1 VDYYGWEVIMGG
13 KALVVLSVNC
23 ADKSAKIKYSL
34 ETERHYDYSINRLD
48 RNTLLKV
55 VGLLGHKF
63 VGKSPLSYTQYELKN
78 LAHSLMADRTDIV
91 MGKPSDTVPVPPK
104 PTPPSPTVTPTTT
117 PVVAESSV
125 PSTVSGRVERAV
137 ADVIAEALK
146 GIKPAGESVNADM
159 VKAIVNETM
168 GGIVADTKQSIDAL
182 TRIVAESRPA
192 VTSITLSNGDVRKIE
207 GRTHFMFDKVLRVVD
222 AGMSPWITG
231 TAGVGKTMLAEQIAT
246 ALGLEYSPES
256 FCSQS
261 SKAEIKGYKDGHG
274 LYQSVDFRK
283 RFESGGVYLLDE
295 IDAANPNIL
304 LTLNS
309 ALSNGWMMFPDGKV
323 KRHDKFVAI
332 ASANTYGNGAT
343 AEYVGRQVIDGSTL
357 NRFVKIDMP
366 IDEVMESGIVADL
379 SQDGDAGRA
388 WLEIVRKART
398 NVANSGLKVIIS
410 PRDSYHGAKLLNAG
424 FTFQECVPMT
434 FGSGMKSEQYA
445 KVMAGITIPSGGA
458 KG

>member
-1 VDYYGWEVIMGG
+1 MAG
-13 KALVVLSVNC
+13 KSLNILRIDRNRRTAWCSV
-23 ADKSAKIKYSL
+23 SSSVQEY
-34 ETERHYDYSINRLD
+34 EYRFNRLS
-48 RNTLLKV
+48 RNTLIKV
-55 VGLLGHKF
+55 VGALGHRF
-63 VGKSPLSYTQYELKN
+63 VGRTPLSYTADELAK
-78 LAHSLMADRTDIV
+78 LADALCADGGADV
-91 MGKPSDTVPVPPK
+91 HVSSKPSVPSVPA
-104 PTPPSPTVTPTTT
+104 PTVTVPAKPSVMVSAAGIEDALRGVINDALKGYTEDG
-117 PVVAESSV
+117 VDKEVVNGIVAEAISQHAI
-125 PSTVSGRVERAV
+125 AV
-137 ADVIAEALK
+137 KAQIDHLTRVIAET
-146 GIKPAGESVNADM
+146 KPTVKHVTLTGGE
-159 VKAIVNETM
+159 
-168 GGIVADTKQSIDAL
+168 
-182 TRIVAESRPA
+182 
-192 VTSITLSNGDVRKIE
+192 VRKVE

-283 RFESGGVYLLDE
+283 RFEDGGVYLLDE

-323 KRHDKFVAI
+323 KRHEKFVAI

-366 IDEVMESGIVADL
+366 IDEIMEAGIVGDL
-379 SQDGDAGRA
+379 SRDGDAGRV
-388 WLEIVRKART
+388 WLEIVRRARV
-398 NVANSGLKVIIS
+398 NVAHHGLKVIIS

-445 KVMAGITIPSGGA
+445 KVMEGVTVPSGGA
-458 KG
+458 KA

>member
-1 VDYYGWEVIMGG
+1 MAG
-13 KALVVLSVNC
+13 KSLIVLSVNC
-23 ADKSAKIKYSL
+23 AEKSAKVKFSLESEREYEYSL
-34 ETERHYDYSINRLD
+34 FRLD
-48 RNTLLKV
+48 RNTLIKV

-78 LAHSLMADRTDIV
+78 LAEKLMTDRTDIV
-91 MGKPSDTVPVPPK
+91 MGKPSDTR
-104 PTPPSPTVTPTTT
+104 PSPRPTTTPSVPAPTVTVTPT
-117 PVVAESSV
+117 VHA
-125 PSTVSGRVERAV
+125 
-137 ADVIAEALK
+137 
-146 GIKPAGESVNADM
+146 KPAGIEDALRNVITEAMSAYTENGVDKD
-159 VKAIVNETM
+159 VVTQIVNEAI
-168 GGIVADTKQSIDAL
+168 GAHVAETQKSIDAL
-182 TRIVAESRPA
+182 TRIIAESKPE
-192 VTSITLSNGDVRKIE
+192 VKHITLTGGDVRKIE
-207 GRTHFMFDKVLRVVD
+207 GRTHFLFDKVLRVVD
-222 AGMSPWITG
+222 AGLSPWITG
-231 TAGVGKTMLAEQIAT
+231 SAGVGKTMLAEQIAT

-261 SKAEIKGYKDGHG
+261 SKAEVKGYKDGHG

-283 RFESGGVYLLDE
+283 RFEEGGVYLLDE

-323 KRHDKFVAI
+323 KRHEKFVAI

-357 NRFVKIDMP
+357 NRFVKFDMP
-366 IDEVMESGIVADL
+366 IDEIMEAGIVNDL
-379 SQDGDAGRA
+379 SVDASSGRT
-388 WLEIVRKART
+388 WLDIVRKARA
-398 NVANSGLKVIIS
+398 NVVSSGLKVIIS

-445 KVMAGITIPSGGA
+445 KVMANITMPAGGA
-458 KG
+458 QIM

>member
-1 VDYYGWEVIMGG
+1 MGA
-13 KALVVLSVNC
+13 KARTVSSINCDNKTANVVMSGGAN
-23 ADKSAKIKYSL
+23 
-34 ETERHYDYSINRLD
+34 YDYRFNRLD
-48 RNTLLKV
+48 RNTLLKI
-55 VGLLGHKF
+55 VGILGHNF
-63 VGKSPLSYTQYELKN
+63 TGRSPLSYNQVELVTIAEKLCDLRN
-78 LAHSLMADRTDIV
+78 GTVHN
-91 MGKPSDTVPVPPK
+91 PSYVYIPK
-104 PTPPSPTVTPTTT
+104 PTPPSPTVTPTPTPT

-283 RFESGGVYLLDE
+283 RFEGGGVYLLDE

-388 WLEIVRKART
+388 WLEIVRRARA
-398 NVANSGLKVIIS
+398 NVTHNGLKVIIS

-445 KVMAGITIPSGGA
+445 KVMAGITLPSGGA
-458 KG
+458 KI

>member
-1 VDYYGWEVIMGG
+1 MAG
-13 KALVVLSVNC
+13 K
-23 ADKSAKIKYSL
+23 SL
-34 ETERHYDYSINRLD
+34 NILRIDRNRKTAWCNFTPSGQEYEYAFNRLS
-48 RNTLLKV
+48 RNTLIKV
-55 VGLLGHKF
+55 VGALGHRF
-63 VGKSPLSYTQYELKN
+63 VGRTPLSYTADELAK
-78 LAHSLMADRTDIV
+78 LAISLCADGGTDIHV
-91 MGKPSDTVPVPPK
+91 SSKPTVPSVPA
-104 PTPPSPTVTPTTT
+104 PTVTVPAK
-117 PVVAESSV
+117 PVMVDAVGIESALRNVINAALEGYTESGVDKEVVEGIVSHAIARHSASV
-125 PSTVSGRVERAV
+125 DAKISELTK
-137 ADVIAEALK
+137 VIAET
-146 GIKPAGESVNADM
+146 KPTVKHVTLTGGE
-159 VKAIVNETM
+159 
-168 GGIVADTKQSIDAL
+168 
-182 TRIVAESRPA
+182 
-192 VTSITLSNGDVRKIE
+192 VRKVE

-283 RFESGGVYLLDE
+283 RFEDGGVYLLVE

-323 KRHDKFVAI
+323 KRHEKFVAI

-366 IDEVMESGIVADL
+366 IDEIMEAGIVGDL
-379 SQDGDAGRA
+379 SRDGDAGRV
-388 WLEIVRKART
+388 WLEIVRRARA
-398 NVANSGLKVIIS
+398 NVATNGLKVIIS

-458 KG
+458 KE

>member
-1 VDYYGWEVIMGG
+1 MAG
-13 KALVVLSVNC
+13 KSLNILRIDRNRKTAWCSV
-23 ADKSAKIKYSL
+23 SSSVQEY
-34 ETERHYDYSINRLD
+34 EYRFNRLS
-48 RNTLLKV
+48 RNTLIKV
-55 VGLLGHKF
+55 VGALGHRF
-63 VGKSPLSYTQYELKN
+63 VGRTPLSYTADELAK
-78 LAHSLMADRTDIV
+78 LADALCGDGGADV
-91 MGKPSDTVPVPPK
+91 HVSSKPSVPSVPA
-104 PTPPSPTVTPTTT
+104 PTVTVPAKPSVMVSAAGIEDALRGVINDALKGYTEDG
-117 PVVAESSV
+117 VDKEVVNGIVAEAISQHAI
-125 PSTVSGRVERAV
+125 AV
-137 ADVIAEALK
+137 KAQIDHLTRVIAET
-146 GIKPAGESVNADM
+146 KPTVKHVTLTGGE
-159 VKAIVNETM
+159 
-168 GGIVADTKQSIDAL
+168 
-182 TRIVAESRPA
+182 
-192 VTSITLSNGDVRKIE
+192 VRKVE

-283 RFESGGVYLLDE
+283 RFEDGGVYLLDE

-323 KRHDKFVAI
+323 KRHEKFVAI

-366 IDEVMESGIVADL
+366 IDEIMEAGIVGDL
-379 SQDGDAGRA
+379 SRDGDAGRV
-388 WLEIVRKART
+388 WLEIVRRARV
-398 NVANSGLKVIIS
+398 NVAHHGLKVIIS

-458 KG
+458 KE

>member
-1 VDYYGWEVIMGG
+1 MVSAAGIEDALRGVINDALKGYTEGGVDKEVVEGIVSH
-13 KALVVLSVNC
+13 AIARHSASV
-23 ADKSAKIKYSL
+23 DAKIS
-34 ETERHYDYSINRLD
+34 
-48 RNTLLKV
+48 
-55 VGLLGHKF
+55 
-63 VGKSPLSYTQYELKN
+63 ELT
-78 LAHSLMADRTDIV
+78 R
-91 MGKPSDTVPVPPK
+91 
-104 PTPPSPTVTPTTT
+104 
-117 PVVAESSV
+117 
-125 PSTVSGRVERAV
+125 
-137 ADVIAEALK
+137 VIAET
-146 GIKPAGESVNADM
+146 KPT
-159 VKAIVNETM
+159 VKH
-168 GGIVADTKQSIDAL
+168 
-182 TRIVAESRPA
+182 
-192 VTSITLSNGDVRKIE
+192 ITLTGGEVRKVE

-283 RFESGGVYLLDE
+283 RFEEGGVYLLDE

-323 KRHDKFVAI
+323 KRHEKFVAI

-366 IDEVMESGIVADL
+366 IDEIMEAGIVGDL
-379 SQDGDAGRA
+379 SRDGDAGRV
-388 WLEIVRKART
+388 WLEIVRRARA
-398 NVANSGLKVIIS
+398 NVATNGLKVIIS

-458 KG
+458 KE

>member
-1 VDYYGWEVIMGG
+1 MAG
-13 KALVVLSVNC
+13 K
-23 ADKSAKIKYSL
+23 SL
-34 ETERHYDYSINRLD
+34 NILRIDRNRKTAWCNFTPSGQEYEYAFNRLS
-48 RNTLLKV
+48 RNTLIKV
-55 VGLLGHKF
+55 VGALGHRF
-63 VGKSPLSYTQYELKN
+63 VGRTPLSYTADELAK
-78 LAHSLMADRTDIV
+78 LAIALCGDGGADV
-91 MGKPSDTVPVPPK
+91 HVSSKPSVPSVPA
-104 PTPPSPTVTPTTT
+104 PTVTVPAKPSVMVSAAGIEDALRGVINDALKGYTEDG
-117 PVVAESSV
+117 VDKEVVNGIVAEAISQHAI
-125 PSTVSGRVERAV
+125 AV
-137 ADVIAEALK
+137 KAQIDHLTRVIAET
-146 GIKPAGESVNADM
+146 KPT
-159 VKAIVNETM
+159 VKH
-168 GGIVADTKQSIDAL
+168 
-182 TRIVAESRPA
+182 
-192 VTSITLSNGDVRKIE
+192 ITLTNGEVRKVE

-283 RFESGGVYLLDE
+283 RFEDGGVYLLDE

-323 KRHDKFVAI
+323 KRHEKFVAI

-366 IDEVMESGIVADL
+366 IDEVMEAGIVGDL
-379 SQDGDAGRA
+379 SKDGDAGRV
-388 WLEIVRKART
+388 WLEIVRRARV
-398 NVANSGLKVIIS
+398 NVAHHGLKVIIS

-445 KVMAGITIPSGGA
+445 KVMEGVTIPSGGA
-458 KG
+458 KA

>member
-1 VDYYGWEVIMGG
+1 
-13 KALVVLSVNC
+13 VVNG
-23 ADKSAKIKYSL
+23 I
-34 ETERHYDYSINRLD
+34 
-48 RNTLLKV
+48 
-55 VGLLGHKF
+55 
-63 VGKSPLSYTQYELKN
+63 
-78 LAHSLMADRTDIV
+78 
-91 MGKPSDTVPVPPK
+91 
-104 PTPPSPTVTPTTT
+104 
-117 PVVAESSV
+117 VAEAISQHAI
-125 PSTVSGRVERAV
+125 AV
-137 ADVIAEALK
+137 KAQIDHLTRVIAET
-146 GIKPAGESVNADM
+146 KPTVKHVTLTGGE
-159 VKAIVNETM
+159 
-168 GGIVADTKQSIDAL
+168 
-182 TRIVAESRPA
+182 
-192 VTSITLSNGDVRKIE
+192 VRKVE

-283 RFESGGVYLLDE
+283 RFEDGGVYLLDE

-323 KRHDKFVAI
+323 KRHEKFVAI

-366 IDEVMESGIVADL
+366 IDEVMEAGIVGDL
-379 SQDGDAGRA
+379 SRDGDAGRV
-388 WLEIVRKART
+388 WLEIVRRARV
-398 NVANSGLKVIIS
+398 NVAHHGLKVIIS

-445 KVMAGITIPSGGA
+445 KVMEGVTVPSGGA
-458 KG
+458 KA

>member
-1 VDYYGWEVIMGG
+1 MAG
-13 KALVVLSVNC
+13 KSLIVLSVNC
-23 ADKSAKIKYSL
+23 ADKSAKVKYTL
-34 ETERHYDYSINRLD
+34 ESERQYDYALNRID
-48 RNTLLKV
+48 RNTLIKV

-78 LAHSLMADRTDIV
+78 LAEKLMTDRTDIV
-91 MGKPSDTVPVPPK
+91 MGKPSDTR
-104 PTPPSPTVTPTTT
+104 PSPRPTTTPSVPAPTVTVTPT
-117 PVVAESSV
+117 VHA
-125 PSTVSGRVERAV
+125 
-137 ADVIAEALK
+137 
-146 GIKPAGESVNADM
+146 KPAGIEDALRNVITEAMSAYTENGVDKD
-159 VKAIVNETM
+159 VVTQIVNEAI
-168 GGIVADTKQSIDAL
+168 GAHVAETQKSIDAL
-182 TRIVAESRPA
+182 TRIIAESKPE
-192 VTSITLSNGDVRKIE
+192 VKHITLTGGDVRKIE
-207 GRTHFMFDKVLRVVD
+207 GRTHFLFDKVLRVVD
-222 AGMSPWITG
+222 AGLSPWITG
-231 TAGVGKTMLAEQIAT
+231 SAGVGKTMLAEQIAT

-261 SKAEIKGYKDGHG
+261 SKAEVKGYKDGHG

-283 RFESGGVYLLDE
+283 RFEEGGVYLLDE

-323 KRHDKFVAI
+323 KRHEKFVAI

-357 NRFVKIDMP
+357 NRFVKFDMP
-366 IDEVMESGIVADL
+366 IDEIMEAGIVNDL
-379 SQDGDAGRA
+379 SVDASSGRT
-388 WLEIVRKART
+388 WLDIVRKARA
-398 NVANSGLKVIIS
+398 NVVSSGLKVIIS

-445 KVMAGITIPSGGA
+445 KVMANITMPAGGA
-458 KG
+458 QIM

>member
-1 VDYYGWEVIMGG
+1 MAG
-13 KALVVLSVNC
+13 KSLIVLSVSC
-23 ADKSAKIKYSL
+23 AEKSVKVKYTL
-34 ETERHYDYSINRLD
+34 ESEREYDYALVRLD
-48 RNTLLKV
+48 RNTLIKV

-78 LAHSLMADRTDIV
+78 LAEKLMTDRTDVVMSKIV
-91 MGKPSDTVPVPPK
+91 APR
-104 PTPPSPTVTPTTT
+104 PTPSVPAPTVTVT
-117 PVVAESSV
+117 PPVRVTPSGVEDALRNVITEAMSAYTESGVDKEVV
-125 PSTVSGRVERAV
+125 TQ
-137 ADVIAEALK
+137 
-146 GIKPAGESVNADM
+146 
-159 VKAIVNETM
+159 IVNEAI
-168 GGIVADTKQSIDAL
+168 GAHVAETQKSIDAL
-182 TRIVAESRPA
+182 TRIIAESKPE
-192 VTSITLSNGDVRKIE
+192 VKHITLTGGDVRKIE
-207 GRTHFMFDKVLRVVD
+207 GRTHFLFDKVLRVVD
-222 AGMSPWITG
+222 AGLSPWITG
-231 TAGVGKTMLAEQIAT
+231 SAGVGKTMLAEQIAT

-261 SKAEIKGYKDGHG
+261 SKAEVKGYKDGHG

-283 RFESGGVYLLDE
+283 RFEDGGVYLLDE

-323 KRHDKFVAI
+323 KRHEKFVAI

-357 NRFVKIDMP
+357 NRFVKFDMP
-366 IDEVMESGIVADL
+366 IDEIMEAGIVNDL
-379 SQDGDAGRA
+379 SVDATGGRT
-388 WLEIVRKART
+388 WLDIVRKARA
-398 NVANSGLKVIIS
+398 NVVSSGLKVIIS

-445 KVMAGITIPSGGA
+445 KVMAGITMPAGGA
-458 KG
+458 RV

>member
-1 VDYYGWEVIMGG
+1 MAG
-13 KALVVLSVNC
+13 KSLIIVRIDRNRKTAWCKFSP
-23 ADKSAKIKYSL
+23 STQEYEYSFRSL
-34 ETERHYDYSINRLD
+34 G
-48 RNTLLKV
+48 RNTLIKV
-55 VGLLGHKF
+55 VGVLGHKF
-63 VGKSPLSYTQYELKN
+63 VGRTPLSYTGDELVK
-78 LAHSLMADRTDIV
+78 LAIGLCADGGDDIIV
-91 MGKPSDTVPVPPK
+91 GSKPSVPAVPA
-104 PTPPSPTVTPTTT
+104 PTVTVPAK
-117 PVVAESSV
+117 PSV
-125 PSTVSGRVERAV
+125 MVSAV
-137 ADVIAEALK
+137 GIEDALRGVITDALK
-146 GIKPAGESVNADM
+146 GYTEGGVDKEVVEGIVSDAIARHSASVDDKIAQLARIISETKPT
-159 VKAIVNETM
+159 VKAV
-168 GGIVADTKQSIDAL
+168 
-182 TRIVAESRPA
+182 
-192 VTSITLSNGDVRKIE
+192 TLSNGEVRKVE

-283 RFESGGVYLLDE
+283 RFEEGGVYLLDE

-323 KRHDKFVAI
+323 KRHEKFVAI

-366 IDEVMESGIVADL
+366 IDEVMEAGIVGDL
-379 SQDGDAGRA
+379 SRDGDAGRV
-388 WLEIVRKART
+388 WLEIVRRARV
-398 NVANSGLKVIIS
+398 NVAHHGLKVIIS

-445 KVMAGITIPSGGA
+445 KVMEGVTVPSGGA
-458 KG
+458 KA

>member
-1 VDYYGWEVIMGG
+1 MAG
-13 KALVVLSVNC
+13 KSLIVLSVNC
-23 ADKSAKIKYSL
+23 ADKSAKVKYTL
-34 ETERHYDYSINRLD
+34 ESERQYDYALNRID
-48 RNTLLKV
+48 RNTLIKV

-78 LAHSLMADRTDIV
+78 LAEKLMTDRTDIV
-91 MGKPSDTVPVPPK
+91 MGKPSDTR
-104 PTPPSPTVTPTTT
+104 PSPRPTTTPSVPAPTVTVTPT
-117 PVVAESSV
+117 VHA
-125 PSTVSGRVERAV
+125 
-137 ADVIAEALK
+137 
-146 GIKPAGESVNADM
+146 KPAGIEDALRNVITEAMSAYTENGVDKD
-159 VKAIVNETM
+159 VVTQIVNEAI
-168 GGIVADTKQSIDAL
+168 GAHVAETQKSIDAL
-182 TRIVAESRPA
+182 TRIIAESKPE
-192 VTSITLSNGDVRKIE
+192 VKHITLTGGDVRKIE
-207 GRTHFMFDKVLRVVD
+207 GRTHFLFDKVLRVVD
-222 AGMSPWITG
+222 AGLSPWITG
-231 TAGVGKTMLAEQIAT
+231 SAGVGKTMLAEQIAT

-261 SKAEIKGYKDGHG
+261 SKAEVKGYKDGHG

-283 RFESGGVYLLDE
+283 RFEEGGVYLLDE

-323 KRHDKFVAI
+323 KRHEKFVAI

-357 NRFVKIDMP
+357 NRFVKFDMP
-366 IDEVMESGIVADL
+366 IDEIMEAGIVNDL
-379 SQDGDAGRA
+379 SVDASSGRT
-388 WLEIVRKART
+388 WLDIVRKARA
-398 NVANSGLKVIIS
+398 NVVSSGLKVIIS

-445 KVMAGITIPSGGA
+445 KVMAGITMPTGGA
-458 KG
+458 QIM